1 MKAVEAVK
9 SAKTRITKATRVL
22 RAPSLDFS
30 RPTAERSV
38 IVYPKVTTSAIMRP
52 RSELKGQ
59 AKAEEGLF
67 RLSEVAHR
75 RRPETGSR
83 LQTKYPVSDPGAHSG
98 HERSSPVIHQS
109 SVLEVTRKKRPH
121 RARAPRSHRI
131 PLAAQSEG
139 RSGDPLV
146 DVEVVITSYIE
157 APTTR
162 KSAAH
167 DCLDAIPRCLA
178 HISVDDIR
186 QETPDIVVPQV

>member
-98 HERSSPVIHQS
+98 HERSSPAIHQS

-121 RARAPRSHRI
+121 RARARRSHRI

-146 DVEVVITSYIE
+146 DVEVVITSYCNHLLH
-157 APTTR
+157 R
-162 KSAAH
+162 SAH
-167 DCLDAIPRCLA
+167 YSKECGPRLPRRHPSLSGPHQC
-178 HISVDDIR
+178 R
-186 QETPDIVVPQV
+186 